1 MVGGENSRAS
11 GGLLACALYWVLSG
25 LFMRFNGIIV
35 ADFNRIAKEVFMDY
49 AAFLRQHAPAQQ
61 EALASYRLPD
71 GTRVWLRRAAG
82 RNPLWLY
89 RVLGA
94 VVAVLR
100 LPVLRPVPNLG
111 GTAALAIEV
120 RRLRE
125 LAAAGVCVPDV
136 LAQEESA
143 VLLGDVGGI
152 TVQAALEQADSAAAL
167 RIWAAGLAAIAQVHQ
182 VGQYLSQAFARN
194 MLWRDDATVA
204 FIDFEDDPAA
214 VLPLAHCQCRDWL
227 CYLHSTTLV
236 LEEKGVLDEA
246 RHLWMQQWVVLPVAM
261 RDDLQR
267 TWRSVGG
274 LCHLRRRSLW
284 GKDALKIAAMLR
296 LLRACAAT

>member
-1 MVGGENSRAS
+1 
-11 GGLLACALYWVLSG
+11 
-25 LFMRFNGIIV
+25 
-35 ADFNRIAKEVFMDY
+35 MDY
-49 AAFLRQHAPAQQ
+49 VAFLRQHAPTQQ
-61 EALASYRLPD
+61 EALASYRLLD
-71 GTRVWLRRAAG
+71 GTRVWLRRSVR
-82 RNPLWLY
+82 RNPVWLY

-111 GTAALAIEV
+111 GTTALAIEA

-143 VLLGDVGGI
+143 VLLSDVGGM
-152 TVQAALEQADSAAAL
+152 TVQAALEQADVAAAL

-194 MLWRDDATVA
+194 MLWRDDETVA
-204 FIDFEDDPAA
+204 FIDFEDDPAT

-246 RHLWMQQWVVLPVAM
+246 RHLWMQQWAVLPVAM

-267 TWRSVGG
+267 TWRSVGS

-284 GKDALKIAAMLR
+284 GKDALKIASMVR
-296 LLRACAAT
+296 LLRGCEAT